1 MKDETSKILLKLIS
15 GQLLTIKKMV
25 NEWDGDVEGISDT
38 LNIVITDVDKLH
50 NLIEKEGAR
59 E

>member
-1 MKDETSKILLKLIS
+1 VKDETSKILLKLIS